1 MRKLIIVEGM
11 SGSGKST
18 LAQYLHLQLSQKM
31 KSINW
36 FHEEESNHPIYNDSY
51 CEYLS
56 GDNPSK
62 FKDTVLG
69 NWKDFINYDD
79 DSVEI
84 LEAQIILNIIANYK
98 WSNFPD
104 ELLDD
109 FLHSLVKLINKN
121 PCNDYIYLFSNN
133 PVKLV
138 ENSIKGRG
146 EKWGGWY
153 LDYFNK
159 SSFALGNNKQDLIGI
174 GYFWQSVYKIADKFY
189 ELITCKKLKI
199 EITDQNWNEYYS
211 EIDTFFNYGF
221 REKLS
226 IDINIEK
233 YVGEY
238 ILDKEIINVYIR
250 EEKLFCDF
258 KWKGLELIPKPEDG
272 EFCIKSFPHQF
283 RFQTRD
289 NLIDSIKIIGKDI
302 AGLKGR
308 EYRRI
313 IK

>member
-18 LAQYLHLQLSQKM
+18 LAQYIHFQMSKKE

-62 FKDTVLG
+62 FNNIVLG
-69 NWKDFINYDD
+69 NWKDFINNDD

-104 ELLDD
+104 KLLYD
-109 FLHSLVKLINKN
+109 FLHSFAALINKN
-121 PCNDYIYLFSNN
+121 PCNNYIYLFSNN
-133 PVKLV
+133 PVQLV
-138 ENSIKGRG
+138 ENSIKRRG

-159 SSFALGNNKQDLIGI
+159 SSFAQGNNKKDLAGI
-174 GYFWQSVYKIADKFY
+174 GYFWQSVYKMADNFY

-199 EITDQNWNEYYS
+199 EITDQNWEEYYS
-211 EIDTFFNYGF
+211 EIGTFFNYGF
-221 REKLS
+221 KDEFP

-238 ILDKEIINVYIR
+238 AYDEEIINVYMSND
-250 EEKLFCDF
+250 KLYCDF
-258 KWKGLELIPKPEDG
+258 RWTGLELIPKPKDG

-283 RFQTRD
+283 KFHSSE
-289 NLIDSIKIIGKDI
+289 NLVDSIKIIGKDI